1 MSKTNRELN
10 DLESL
15 EFNEPETSNI
25 HVKNIRKRKGLS
37 LKKLSEMSGL
47 SVSFLSNYENGKV
60 NISVASLKKI
70 SAALDVPISQLLTDE
85 TTDDVMLIRKK
96 HRYSLPH
103 HMTKHGMAYK
113 DYLVRGTSTAM
124 HVTITRLPPHSDTGE
139 ATAHAGEEYIYV
151 LRGVATVTINDTKYL
166 LQEGD
171 MIYYSS
177 QIPHKVSND
186 QDGELEYLQTNTPP
200 TF

>member
-1 MSKTNRELN
+1 MSDVDNLEF
-10 DLESL
+10 LESS
-15 EFNEPETSNI
+15 EAETSNI
-25 HVKNIRKRKGLS
+25 HVKNARKRKGIS

-70 SAALDVPISQLLTDE
+70 SAALDVPISQLLTDD
-85 TTDDVMLIRKK
+85 TPDDVLLVRKK
-96 HRYSLPH
+96 NRYSLPH
-103 HMTKHGMAYK
+103 HMTKHGMAYT

-124 HVTITRLPPHSDTGE
+124 HVTITRLPPHSDTGDC
-139 ATAHAGEEYIYV
+139 TTHAGEEYIYV
-151 LRGVATVTINDTKYL
+151 LRGVGSVIINDNKYL

-177 QIPHKVSND
+177 QIPHKVAND